1 MVKQTYK
8 LEIKVQDYEC
18 KYNFKTEVD
27 MRDNLTREY
36 VEKLL
41 WFSELPL
48 SITLDKIAMELFG
61 EFGYNTCS
69 EQEQMEILKQ
79 LSNEE
84 N

>member
-18 KYNFKTEVD
+18 KYDFKTEVD

-36 VEKLL
+36 DEEIEYAVEKLL

-48 SITLDKIAMELFG
+48 SITSDPSFE
-61 EFGYNTCS
+61 YTVT
-69 EQEQMEILKQ
+69 ILKQ
-79 LSNEE
+79 LSNEQ
-84 N
+84 NRI

>member
-1 MVKQTYK
+1 MTNRLK
-8 LEIKVQDYEC
+8 
-18 KYNFKTEVD
+18 
-27 MRDNLTREY
+27 
-36 VEKLL
+36 EK
-41 WFSELPL
+41 
-48 SITLDKIAMELFG
+48 LDKIAMELFG